1 MADGNPLEWIDSPS
15 ICNSIIK
22 YLTFVDIPWDNSKT
36 DEDNLKNDKITK
48 ILYHWMG
55 EDPYK
60 TVFRPYLCTNTEVL
74 GSLGLCDI
82 PNLLVPYNS
91 KMKLDKTACNYS

>member
-1 MADGNPLEWIDSPS
+1 MLIILYQLQKKIYYLNKSDGITDGNPLEWIDPSSS

-48 ILYHWMG
+48 ILYYW
-55 EDPYK
+55 EPTQIKPSLDPTYVRTLK
-60 TVFRPYLCTNTEVL
+60 Y
-74 GSLGLCDI
+74 
-82 PNLLVPYNS
+82 
-91 KMKLDKTACNYS
+91 